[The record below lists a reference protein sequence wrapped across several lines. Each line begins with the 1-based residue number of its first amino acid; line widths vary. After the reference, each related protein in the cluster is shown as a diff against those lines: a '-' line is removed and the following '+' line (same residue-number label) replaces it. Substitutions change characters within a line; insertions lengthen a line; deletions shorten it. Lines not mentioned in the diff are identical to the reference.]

1 MIRKK
6 FYFDDVFAD
15 ILLMHTLNHATF
27 KGAETGECLAAAAK
41 VVEGNAE
48 SWRRA
53 WQEQGEKAERAGRLA
68 DDRGHRVSAREA
80 YLRAVTYYYHACL
93 AIPVDDPA
101 YRAGVEHYRSL
112 FQRFAA
118 LSSPPIEVTG
128 IPYQGTRLPAYFLR
142 PDSSGEAHPTV
153 VIGDNTSE
161 ELYYWVGPPGVE
173 RGYNVLLVDL
183 PGMGLNTFHGIYFR
197 PDTEV
202 AVGACIDYLSK
213 RRDVDPSRIAFYGG
227 GEPGGWVAV
236 RAAAREPRLAACI
249 AALSDGPQTVPGQ
262 AEQTVRFYEGEPG
275 RGYARMVA
283 EPERIQCP
291 LLCLND
297 PTDQEE
303 LRLAG
308 RGRRRGGAESGL
320 PPSGLRA
327 RGRHRPLPTARQL
340 QPQAPRHV
348 RLAGRSARPAL
359 TRPAAPAARVV
370 TTVSIAAAVHA
381 AASATGCSG
390 PVSRIWQ
397 DLRHDHERHGAVA
410 SEAYRDG
417 ADDAVAGVEG
427 TANQDQL
434 GVTGAGVAAGGGRRY
449 QLVADEPVAPPELP
463 GDPAAVES
471 RGGRAA

>member
-53 WQEQGEKAERAGRLA
+53 WQEKGEKAERAGRLA

-101 YRAGVEHYRSL
+101 FREGVEHYRSL

-118 LSSPPIEVTG
+118 LSSPPIEVIG
-128 IPYQGTRLPAYFLR
+128 IPYQGTRLPAYLLR
-142 PDSSGEAHPTV
+142 PDSSGEPHPTV

-161 ELYYWVGPPGVE
+161 ELYYCVGPPGVE

-213 RRDVDPSRIAFYGG
+213 RPDVDPSRIAFYGG

-236 RAAAREPRLAACI
+236 RAAAREPRIAACI
-249 AALSDGPQTVPGQ
+249 ADPYVADSDAILSVIHRPDVAALIDGPQTVPGQ
-262 AEQTVRFYEGEPG
+262 AEQTARFYGGEPG

-303 LRLAG
+303 LR
-308 RGRRRGGAESGL
+308 
-320 PPSGLRA
+320 
-327 RGRHRPLPTARQL
+327 RQ
-340 QPQAPRHV
+340 A
-348 RLAGRSARPAL
+348 
-359 TRPAAPAARVV
+359 
-370 TTVSIAAAVHA
+370 AAAVEA
-381 AASATGCSG
+381 APSPAS
-390 PVSRIWQ
+390 
-397 DLRHDHERHGAVA
+397 RHQLFAPEDGTVI
-410 SEAYRDG
+410 YR
-417 ADDAVAGVEG
+417 
-427 TANQDQL
+427 QL
-434 GVTGAGVAAGGGRRY
+434 DNFSLKHRVMFDW
-449 QLVADEPVAPPELP
+449 LDEVL
-463 GDPAAVES
+463 GQ
-471 RGGRAA
+471 R